1 MSEQGLIQ
9 AERRVREMN
18 RVTRQYTEQ
27 GNRFMQQLQQA
38 QQERQGQQAQQMQN
52 MQNMRNNQTRFEQV
66 VPNNSTYNPNGNNAA
81 NAMNGI
87 SSTGGTNGAQNSQ
100 HLKGQN
106 GSQRQQNM
114 RGSHNTNN
122 APATQTS
129 QAAQNFQNQ
138 QAVRFE
144 TAPHNTAGRNYS
156 AGNAP
161 VWNPSSGNS
170 MAGMLSFLS
179 DLNLDGE
186 KLMIILIMYLLIKE
200 KADIKL
206 ILALGYLLF

>member
-38 QQERQGQQAQQMQN
+38 RQGQQMQN
-52 MQNMRNNQTRFEQV
+52 MRSNQTRFEQV
-66 VPNNSTYNPNGNNAA
+66 VPNNTYDHNGNNGNNAA
-81 NAMNGI
+81 N
-87 SSTGGTNGAQNSQ
+87 GAQGSQ
-100 HLKGQN
+100 NPQGQN
-106 GSQRQQNM
+106 GGQR
-114 RGSHNTNN
+114 RGPHNARN
-122 APATQTS
+122 AQAAQTM

-144 TAPHNTAGRNYS
+144 AAPQNTGDRNYP
-156 AGNAP
+156 AENAP
-161 VWNPSSGNS
+161 VRNRSQGNS
-170 MAGMLSFLS
+170 TAGMLPFLS
-179 DLNLDGE
+179 DMNLDGE

>member
-27 GNRFMQQLQQA
+27 GNRFMQQLQQ
-38 QQERQGQQAQQMQN
+38 

-66 VPNNSTYNPNGNNAA
+66 VPNNNTYNHN
-81 NAMNGI
+81 NGI
-87 SSTGGTNGAQNSQ
+87 NGINSTGGTIGAQSPKNPQ
-100 HLKGQN
+100 RQN
-106 GSQRQQNM
+106 GGQRQQNM
-114 RGSHNTNN
+114 RSPHN
-122 APATQTS
+122 AQAAQSAQSAQSAQAVQT
-129 QAAQNFQNQ
+129 AQNFQGQ
-138 QAVRFE
+138 QTVRFE
-144 TAPHNTAGRNYS
+144 TAAHNSSGRNYP

-161 VWNPSSGNS
+161 MWNPSSGNS

-179 DLNLDGE
+179 DMNLDGE